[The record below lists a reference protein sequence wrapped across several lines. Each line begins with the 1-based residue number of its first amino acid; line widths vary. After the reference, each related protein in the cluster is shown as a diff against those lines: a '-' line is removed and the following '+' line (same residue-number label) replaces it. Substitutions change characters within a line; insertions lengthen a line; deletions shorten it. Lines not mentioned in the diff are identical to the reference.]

1 MPARSTSAVG
11 GVPHESAVGL
21 AVPPVLVVASVVPAL
36 VVVALP
42 VPDGLPG
49 ASMPGDEVHPASA
62 PTAVATA
69 KAHLHIPCR

>member
-1 MPARSTSAVG
+1 
-11 GVPHESAVGL
+11 
-21 AVPPVLVVASVVPAL
+21 
-36 VVVALP
+36 VVALP